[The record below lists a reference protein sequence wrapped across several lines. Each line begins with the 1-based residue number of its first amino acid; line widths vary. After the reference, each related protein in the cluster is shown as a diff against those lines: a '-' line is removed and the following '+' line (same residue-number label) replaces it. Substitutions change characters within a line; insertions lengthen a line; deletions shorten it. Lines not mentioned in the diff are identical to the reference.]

1 MTFLIYSIILFLFIC
16 LIFSLFL
23 FIKLYKKIKSSD
35 KDSINLIQFPSDIE
49 KKIDNFVQETK
60 NTNLKLV
67 ENFNKNQM
75 FIKETLNEVDE
86 KISPFE
92 KVAREKNDELK
103 IYKEGYDYS
112 KYKSIINGII
122 DAIEFIETAERKIK
136 SADEILKS
144 YFETTKEKLLILL
157 SNSSIEKFRPNLLTS
172 AINNSDCEVDI
183 ITEKTNNL
191 EKKDLIHSVI
201 KDGYKL
207 KLTANK
213 EKVIKK
219 ALVRIFEV
227 KKKINL
233 NMINLWEK

>member
-191 EKKDLIHSVI
+191 EKDLIHSVI

-227 KKKINL
+227 EKKLI
-233 NMINLWEK
+233 

>member
-227 KKKINL
+227 EKKN
-233 NMINLWEK
+233 

>member
-1 MTFLIYSIILFLFIC
+1 MTFIIYSIILFLFVC

-35 KDSINLIQFPSDIE
+35 KDSINLIQFPSDLE

-86 KISPFE
+86 KITPFE

-103 IYKEGYDYS
+103 TYKEGYDYS

-122 DAIEFIETAERKIK
+122 DAIEFIETAEKKIK
-136 SADEILKS
+136 FEDEILKS

-157 SNSSIEKFRPNLLTS
+157 SNTSIEKFRPNLLTS
-172 AINNSDCEVDI
+172 AINNTDCEVDI

-213 EKVIKK
+213 EKAIKK

-227 KKKINL
+227 EKKN
-233 NMINLWEK
+233 

>member
-172 AINNSDCEVDI
+172 AINNTDCEVDI

-227 KKKINL
+227 EKKN
-233 NMINLWEK
+233 

>member
-103 IYKEGYDYS
+103 TYKEGYDYS

-122 DAIEFIETAERKIK
+122 DAIEFIETAEKKLNLKMKFLNR
-136 SADEILKS
+136 ILK
-144 YFETTKEKLLILL
+144 LL
-157 SNSSIEKFRPNLLTS
+157 
-172 AINNSDCEVDI
+172 
-183 ITEKTNNL
+183 
-191 EKKDLIHSVI
+191 KK
-201 KDGYKL
+201 
-207 KLTANK
+207 N
-213 EKVIKK
+213 
-219 ALVRIFEV
+219 F
-227 KKKINL
+227 
-233 NMINLWEK
+233 

>member
-86 KISPFE
+86 KITPFE

-103 IYKEGYDYS
+103 TYK
-112 KYKSIINGII
+112 KVMIILNI
-122 DAIEFIETAERKIK
+122 
-136 SADEILKS
+136 SP
-144 YFETTKEKLLILL
+144 LLMGSL
-157 SNSSIEKFRPNLLTS
+157 
-172 AINNSDCEVDI
+172 
-183 ITEKTNNL
+183 
-191 EKKDLIHSVI
+191 
-201 KDGYKL
+201 
-207 KLTANK
+207 
-213 EKVIKK
+213 
-219 ALVRIFEV
+219 
-227 KKKINL
+227 
-233 NMINLWEK
+233 MQ

>member
-1 MTFLIYSIILFLFIC
+1 MR
-16 LIFSLFL
+16 
-23 FIKLYKKIKSSD
+23 
-35 KDSINLIQFPSDIE
+35 Q
-49 KKIDNFVQETK
+49 
-60 NTNLKLV
+60 LK
-67 ENFNKNQM
+67 
-75 FIKETLNEVDE
+75 
-86 KISPFE
+86 
-92 KVAREKNDELK
+92 
-103 IYKEGYDYS
+103 
-112 KYKSIINGII
+112 
-122 DAIEFIETAERKIK
+122 KIK

-157 SNSSIEKFRPNLLTS
+157 SNTSIEKFRPNLLTS

-227 KKKINL
+227 EKKN
-233 NMINLWEK
+233 